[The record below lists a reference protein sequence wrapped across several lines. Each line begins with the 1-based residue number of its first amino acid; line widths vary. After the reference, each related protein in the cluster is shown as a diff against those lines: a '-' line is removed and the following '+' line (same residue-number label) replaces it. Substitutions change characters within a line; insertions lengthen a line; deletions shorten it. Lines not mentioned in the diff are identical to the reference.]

1 MNKPKSMEPRK
12 LPTWRE
18 MNMDT
23 SPAAEAVLFQLY
35 REAPV
40 WKKWR
45 TVCSLNETV
54 RALAMS
60 GLRRRYPKATSTQL
74 RRLLADIMLGP
85 ELAERVYGPH
95 PTPLESIE

>member
-1 MNKPKSMEPRK
+1 MDGRR

-18 MNMDT
+18 MHMDT
-23 SPAAEAVLFQLY
+23 SPAVEAVQFKLY
-35 REAPV
+35 REAPA

-45 TVCSLNETV
+45 AVCSLNATA
-54 RALAMS
+54 RTLATS
-60 GLRRRYPKATSTQL
+60 GLRRRYPEATPEML

-95 PTPLESIE
+95 AILLKDSANG